1 MTVWVL
7 QSYKINKYDQHPF
20 FFYYYDGYDSN
31 QCKPFTNEYEL
42 CSSLDFVFLDRR
54 WNQKKKKEKEK
65 SYYL

>member
-7 QSYKINKYDQHPF
+7 QSYKINKYDEHPF
-20 FFYYYDGYDSN
+20 FFYNDSN

-54 WNQKKKKEKEK
+54 QNQKEKEK